1 MASTVVA
8 AAARS
13 DVPPRQPVVDPS
25 PSSSPDNAANRS
37 DSFNSSPNHFS
48 DTEIQV
54 LRFVCVRCIC
64 DSSKLIDS
72 VKCHLFISQLELVE
86 EMFSLSVKCCSK

>member
-8 AAARS
+8 AAVRS
-13 DVPPRQPVVDPS
+13 DVPPRQPVDPS
-25 PSSSPDNAANRS
+25 ASSSPDVADRS